1 MLLNRIKTRAKFY
14 HLNVEGSSIESI
26 HNAVLSSSHI
36 LDDNYLE
43 RVLDILK
50 HPHKKER
57 AWFDRAK
64 VALESKFK
72 VKLPDNQK
80 HFLYKIA
87 DHLFNNTFNHRMRRG
102 MLHNVGGV
110 WYERIYP
117 KIAQV
122 DSGKE
127 MSFDSLFKGPVV
139 VEKKVIAVLGFPYH
153 GYIVRSAGGVPRCL
167 PTKDELSKAI
177 QFLPEDQ
184 FVDQMRVYYKR
195 YHVGNEVKQ
204 SDSKLDISF
213 RQSEQLFSFIPCQ

>member
-43 RVLDILK
+43 QVLDILK

-87 DHLFNNTFNHRMRRG
+87 DHLFNNTFNQRMRRG

-153 GYIVRSAGGVPRCL
+153 GYIVRRAGGVPRCL

-184 FVDQMRVYYKR
+184 FVDQMSVYYKR
-195 YHVGNEVKQ
+195 YHVGNEVKT
-204 SDSKLDISF
+204 K
-213 RQSEQLFSFIPCQ
+213 